1 MRNEILGNFFMQ
13 IKLTFIYNSGHSQC
27 IWDQFVIA
35 QEELKITGQFIS
47 SDVTYIKDVC
57 LTI

>member
-1 MRNEILGNFFMQ
+1 MQ
-13 IKLTFIYNSGHSQC
+13 IKLTFTYNSWHSQC

-35 QEELKITGQFIS
+35 QEELKITGQFIN
-47 SDVTYIKDVC
+47 SDVTYVKDVC

>member
-1 MRNEILGNFFMQ
+1 MQ
-13 IKLTFIYNSGHSQC
+13 IKLTFIYNSRHSQC

-35 QEELKITGQFIS
+35 QEELKITGQFIN
-47 SDVTYIKDVC
+47 SDVTYVKDVC